1 MSFAKLEMSSS
12 THELKAKL
20 EILREVEKIGAHVQ
34 EWMEIESFYR
44 AFTLLLFC
52 IAMGRPLFGLFCVWL
67 LWNISVHT
75 APGFKRMNLI
85 IAAAIKMMELLG
97 KGRIQE
103 PYPPGQEFAE
113 EARRRAHE
121 AKQRAAQTAQV
132 GAKEE

>member
-1 MSFAKLEMSSS
+1 
-12 THELKAKL
+12 
-20 EILREVEKIGAHVQ
+20 
-34 EWMEIESFYR
+34 
-44 AFTLLLFC
+44 
-52 IAMGRPLFGLFCVWL
+52 
-67 LWNISVHT
+67 VHT

-121 AKQRAAQTAQV
+121 AKQRAAQTAQM

>member
-1 MSFAKLEMSSS
+1 MES
-12 THELKAKL
+12 
-20 EILREVEKIGAHVQ
+20 LREVVQIGVHIQ
-34 EWMEIESFYR
+34 EWMELEAFYR

-52 IAMGRPLFGLFCVWL
+52 IAMGRPLFGLFCVAL
-67 LWNISVHT
+67 LWNMSAHT
-75 APGFKRMNLI
+75 AAGFKRMALI
-85 IAAAIKMMELLG
+85 LVSVIEMMELFY

-121 AKQRAAQTAQV
+121 AKQRAAQTAQG

>member
-1 MSFAKLEMSSS
+1 MEV
-12 THELKAKL
+12 
-20 EILREVEKIGAHVQ
+20 LREVVQIGTHMQ
-34 EWMEIESFYR
+34 EAMELEAFYR

-52 IAMGRPLFGLFCVWL
+52 IAMARPLFGLFCVAL
-67 LWNISVHT
+67 LWNMSVHT
-75 APGFKRMNLI
+75 AAGFKRMALI
-85 IAAAIKMMELLG
+85 IVSAVEMIELLN

-113 EARRRAHE
+113 EARRRAHQ